1 MNKKLIN
8 KKNFLIF
15 FMLILIC
22 VIFYIRKNK
31 QDKVPFIGIG
41 YNLEYKSKIFPNM
54 TDLEID
60 EIINKITIAASERT
74 KEGKKFKITEEE
86 LEKLGIT
93 GLDPYYL
100 DMIKISTE

>member
-1 MNKKLIN
+1 
-8 KKNFLIF
+8 
-15 FMLILIC
+15 
-22 VIFYIRKNK
+22 
-31 QDKVPFIGIG
+31 
-41 YNLEYKSKIFPNM
+41 M

-60 EIINKITIAASERT
+60 EIINKITIAASERA

>member
-1 MNKKLIN
+1 
-8 KKNFLIF
+8 
-15 FMLILIC
+15 MLILIC
-22 VIFYIRKNK
+22 VTFYIRKNK

-54 TDLEID
+54 TDSEID
-60 EIINKITIAASERT
+60 EVINKIIIAASERA
-74 KEGKKFKITEEE
+74 KEGKKFKVTEEE

-93 GLDPYYL
+93 GLDPHYL

>member
-1 MNKKLIN
+1 MNRNLIN
-8 KKNFLIF
+8 KKMFVIF

-22 VIFYIRKNK
+22 IIFYVCKDK
-31 QDKVPFIGIG
+31 QDKVPLIGIG

-60 EIINKITIAASERT
+60 EVIDKIMIVAGERA

-93 GLDPYYL
+93 GLDPHYL